1 MTHYALMVLTK
12 TEEQDEVHDL
22 MKPFDEQRED
32 ITPRKIYLNKEE
44 FNRMKEYYTRLQPIP
59 AELKPSKKEAKQLG
73 LSQVQLHEYRF
84 LAPKMEEWN
93 SCAGGY
99 DKNGLYKVAKYNTQG
114 YYDYYGIMTESE
126 PERGFWR
133 EAWQGKDC
141 LPLKEVDWNLLDWA
155 DSSYLPTQVVTPDGL
170 FHRAEDIGWF
180 GSSQEIIKQSEWKQL
195 YAAIKAQHGDCF
207 AWRLDVHI

>member
-1 MTHYALMVLTK
+1 MVLTK
-12 TEEQDEVHDL
+12 TQEQDEVHAL

-32 ITPRKIYLNKEE
+32 ITPRKIYLDEKEISQMMETYIQFEPVPYVQPTKEE
-44 FNRMKEYYTRLQPIP
+44 AKE
-59 AELKPSKKEAKQLG
+59 LG
-73 LSQVQLHEYRF
+73 LSRNKLGDYRF
-84 LAPKMEEWN
+84 LASKMQDWDG
-93 SCAGGY
+93 CDGGY
-99 DKNGLYKVAKYNTQG
+99 DKNGLYKVVKYNEQG
-114 YYDYYGIMTESE
+114 YYDYYGIMTEST
-126 PERGFWR
+126 PQRGYWR

-170 FHRAEDIGWF
+170 FHRAENIGWF

>member
-12 TEEQDEVHDL
+12 TKEIDEVHAL

-32 ITPRKIYLNKEE
+32 ITPRKIYLDEKEINQMEETYIQFEPVPFVVPTKEE
-44 FNRMKEYYTRLQPIP
+44 AKEI
-59 AELKPSKKEAKQLG
+59 G
-73 LSQVQLHEYRF
+73 LSRNKMGRYRF
-84 LAPKMEEWN
+84 LASKMQDWTG
-93 SCAGGY
+93 CDGGY
-99 DKNGLYKVAKYNTQG
+99 DKNGLYKVVKYNEQG

-126 PERGFWR
+126 PRRGFWR
-133 EAWQGKDC
+133 EVWQGKDC